1 MILEN
6 PYIEAMRYIDNARL
20 QLNQAGRED
29 RNYLDEKYVHTAC
42 GTAYIG
48 VLKALN
54 ALFDIKHVPKKRGRK
69 SIEYYQAS
77 LTKIDKKL
85 LNYLNN
91 AYDILHIGGYY
102 EGMTSIKVIEEGFIN
117 AILVI
122 DALKPYSNNG
132 HLVRQNKLTIS
143 IT

>member
-1 MILEN
+1 MKHEN
-6 PYIEAMRYIDNARL
+6 PYKEAMRYVENARL
-20 QLNQAGRED
+20 LLKQAGKED
-29 RNYLDEKYVHTAC
+29 RNYLDVKYVHSAC

-48 VLKALN
+48 VVKALN
-54 ALFDIKHVPKKRGRK
+54 VLFDIKHVPKKRGRK

-77 LTKIDKKL
+77 LTRIDKKL

-91 AYDILHIGGYY
+91 SYDILHIGGYY
-102 EGMTSIKVIEEGFIN
+102 EGMTSIKVIEEGFEN

-132 HLVRQNKLTIS
+132 EEWGIPR
-143 IT
+143 